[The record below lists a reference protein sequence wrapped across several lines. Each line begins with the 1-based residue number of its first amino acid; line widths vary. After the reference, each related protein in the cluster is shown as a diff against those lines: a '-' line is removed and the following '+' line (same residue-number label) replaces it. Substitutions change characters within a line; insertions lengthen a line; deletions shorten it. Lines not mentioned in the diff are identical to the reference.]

1 MWKNNPCVFVI
12 TVQVLKT
19 DKDKEEAKHEEEIA
33 DLLEKHGKELQD
45 LESANN
51 QKLMSEYEKY
61 QELQAKSQ
69 KMQED
74 YERQLTEME
83 ESKEQALEE
92 STEYYENKLTE
103 KSAQLEQVSN
113 RLRLVLFIKDSWAR
127 ESRSRARKS
136 PLARGLLSST
146 LRKHSPCYWHSI
158 NYFIRVY
165 FFFLL
170 EMFSRSCLSCMHK
183 CDCRSF
189 KNSFFRISNIR
200 LSVISLPR
208 RFHIN
213 GWSLIFDFHFSDS
226 HKMNLGSSYENT
238 RKQRNR
244 SKKMQTAKSWT

>member
-1 MWKNNPCVFVI
+1 MCKNNSCVFVI

-92 STEYYENKLTE
+92 LTEYYENKLTE

-113 RLRLVLFIKDSWAR
+113 RPRAAIVERGDTQAR
-127 ESRSRARKS
+127 AKIASRAKMRRA
-136 PLARGLLSST
+136 ARGGEKGRVSGKTNVT
-146 LRKHSPCYWHSI
+146 L
-158 NYFIRVY
+158 
-165 FFFLL
+165 
-170 EMFSRSCLSCMHK
+170 E
-183 CDCRSF
+183 
-189 KNSFFRISNIR
+189 
-200 LSVISLPR
+200 
-208 RFHIN
+208 
-213 GWSLIFDFHFSDS
+213 
-226 HKMNLGSSYENT
+226 ET
-238 RKQRNR
+238 RGY
-244 SKKMQTAKSWT
+244 S

>member
-1 MWKNNPCVFVI
+1 M

-83 ESKEQALEE
+83 ESKEHALEE
-92 STEYYENKLTE
+92 LTEYYENKLTE

-113 RLRLVLFIKDSWAR
+113 RPRAAIVERGEHASAR
-127 ESRSRARKS
+127 ENRLSREDVTCRAGR
-136 PLARGLLSST
+136 R
-146 LRKHSPCYWHSI
+146 
-158 NYFIRVY
+158 
-165 FFFLL
+165 
-170 EMFSRSCLSCMHK
+170 ERSCLRQNK
-183 CDCRSF
+183 RNPARN
-189 KNSFFRISNIR
+189 KR
-200 LSVISLPR
+200 LLVV
-208 RFHIN
+208 
-213 GWSLIFDFHFSDS
+213 
-226 HKMNLGSSYENT
+226 
-238 RKQRNR
+238 
-244 SKKMQTAKSWT
+244 